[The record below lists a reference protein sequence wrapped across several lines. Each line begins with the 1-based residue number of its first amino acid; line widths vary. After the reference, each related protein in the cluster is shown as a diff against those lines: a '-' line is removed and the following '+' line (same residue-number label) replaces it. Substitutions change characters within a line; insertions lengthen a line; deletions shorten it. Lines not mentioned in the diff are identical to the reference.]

1 MTGTLGGA
9 LEARDIPAGE
19 GRLTSEATGEVELD
33 DKILVVKRIHV
44 KYTLKLDPEKREA
57 AERAHELH
65 ARYCPVARTI
75 RNCVDITTS
84 LEMVDL

>member
-1 MTGTLGGA
+1 
-9 LEARDIPAGE
+9 
-19 GRLTSEATGEVELD
+19 
-33 DKILVVKRIHV
+33 VVKRIHV
-44 KYTLKLDPEKREA
+44 IYTLKLDAEKHEA

-84 LEMVDL
+84 LKMEDL

>member
-1 MTGTLGGA
+1 
-9 LEARDIPAGE
+9 
-19 GRLTSEATGEVELD
+19 
-33 DKILVVKRIHV
+33 VVKRIHV